1 MSSVLL
7 ALVAVLMATATGT
20 AVASNLGGTEA
31 PPDTLAVLEGARD
44 VSPAAQETKKIPS
57 DSVEI
62 EARGCLKGR
71 VFTGTGQP
79 DEERTAKSPDV
90 TGKSFRVTGERDVME
105 LVKKYNGQFVEI
117 VGIVR
122 KASLDDQGIGM
133 RVGKG
138 ARVVIGAPGGDPTRM
153 NVPTAAP
160 SVAAMDLTVVRLL
173 ADRCPL
179 Q

>member
-1 MSSVLL
+1 MTPYLL
-7 ALVAVLMATATGT
+7 AALIAMF
-20 AVASNLGGTEA
+20 GGQEA
-31 PPDTLAVLEGARD
+31 RKVPT
-44 VSPAAQETKKIPS
+44 
-57 DSVEI
+57 DSVEV

-79 DEERTAKSPDV
+79 DEERTSKGPDV
-90 TGKSFRVTGERDVME
+90 TGKSFRVTGDKDAMS

-122 KASLDDQGIGM
+122 KAALDDQGIGM
-133 RVGKG
+133 RVGRG
-138 ARVVIGAPGGDPTRM
+138 GRVVIGAPGMDPTRM
-153 NVPTAAP
+153 NSPAVAP
-160 SVAAMDLTVVRLL
+160 NVAAMDVIAVRLL

>member
-1 MSSVLL
+1 MSTLLL
-7 ALVAVLMATATGT
+7 AVVVALFG
-20 AVASNLGGTEA
+20 
-31 PPDTLAVLEGARD
+31 
-44 VSPAAQETKKIPS
+44 AQEARKVPS

-79 DEERTAKSPDV
+79 DEERTSKGPDV
-90 TGKSFRVTGERDVME
+90 TGKSFRVTGEREAMD
-105 LVKKYNGQFVEI
+105 LIKKYNGQYVEV

-122 KASLDDQGIGM
+122 KAALDDQGIGM
-133 RVGKG
+133 RVGRG
-138 ARVVIGAPGGDPTRM
+138 GRVVIGAPGMDPTRM
-153 NVPTAAP
+153 NAPTSAP
-160 SVAAMDLTVVRLL
+160 SVAAMDVIAVRLL

>member
-1 MSSVLL
+1 MTTLALLL
-7 ALVAVLMATATGT
+7 ALAGV
-20 AVASNLGGTEA
+20 
-31 PPDTLAVLEGARD
+31 PW
-44 VSPAAQETKKIPS
+44 QETRSVPK
-57 DSVEI
+57 DSLEI

-71 VFTGTGQP
+71 VFTATAQP
-79 DEERTAKSPDV
+79 DDEGTRKGPDI
-90 TGKSFRVTGERDVME
+90 TGRSFRVTGEREVID

-122 KASLDDQGIGM
+122 KSALDDQGIGM
-133 RVGKG
+133 KIGRG

-153 NVPTAAP
+153 NSPATAP
-160 SVAAMDLTVVRLL
+160 SVSAMDMTAVRLL